1 MEEVTSVLSLASG
14 PAGGLVVCFSI
25 LWWIANRALPV
36 FQKYLEDQ
44 NQTLRDLVTSID
56 TTVQEHKN
64 DRVVFERAIANLS
77 VSIQSVDQRLVV
89 VESEL
94 DEIQKEV
101 TDVKDRVS
109 AL

>member
-1 MEEVTSVLSLASG
+1 MEEVTSILSLASG
-14 PAGGLVVCFSI
+14 PAGGLIVCFSI
-25 LWWIANRALPV
+25 LWWIGNRALPV

-56 TTVQEHKN
+56 ATVQEHKQ
-64 DRVVFERAIANLS
+64 DRVVFERAITNLS
-77 VSIQSVDQRLVV
+77 ISIQSVDERLVV

-94 DEIQKEV
+94 DDIQREV
-101 TDVKDRVS
+101 TDVKEKVN

>member
-25 LWWIANRALPV
+25 LWWLGNRALPI

-56 TTVQEHKN
+56 VTVQEHKK
-64 DRVVFERAIANLS
+64 DRQVFEQAIASLS
-77 VSIQSVDQRLVV
+77 VNIASVDERLAI
-89 VESEL
+89 VET
-94 DEIQKEV
+94 EIEEV
-101 TDVKDRVS
+101 RDDITDVKGK
-109 AL
+109 LNL

>member
-25 LWWIANRALPV
+25 LWWIGNRALPV

-56 TTVQEHKN
+56 VTVQEHKK
-64 DRVVFERAIANLS
+64 DRAVFEQAIASLS
-77 VSIQSVDQRLVV
+77 LSISSVDERLAI
-89 VESEL
+89 VETEI
-94 DEIQKEV
+94 DEVRDDI
-101 TDVKDRVS
+101 TDVKGK
-109 AL
+109 LNI